1 MALTLPDEHH
11 RWRCGHCGNLTRFD
25 VVRRARTR
33 EYWHVDLAGT
43 PEVEGAE
50 TLEEQIDEVSCRWC
64 GNTDRIE
71 VIARPEP
78 GHEGDSPHDVGGV

>member
-1 MALTLPDEHH
+1 MAWTLPDERH

-33 EYWHVDLAGT
+33 EFWHVDLAGA
-43 PEVEGAE
+43 PEVEGVE
-50 TLEEQIDEVSCRWC
+50 VIEEHIDEVSCRWC
-64 GNTDRIE
+64 GNGDRIE

-78 GHEGDSPHDVGGV
+78 GHEGDSPHDIGGV